1 MDLGGAPTI
10 GPAVLGGGLGFLW
23 GLAADRLAARWP
35 AKTAGVRS
43 VDWRTAV
50 TVASTV
56 VALAAVGFRFAS
68 EPATAVLLGCYVAAL
83 GVLLATDLDQRL
95 LPDPIT
101 LPLVVYAL
109 GLDLGGANPLLGPLG
124 LGGAIAAALVYPAL
138 LYGLSLPFGPG
149 ALGFGDVKLL
159 VSAGLVLGLE
169 RGLVAVLAG
178 ALAAG
183 VVIAV
188 LLIGRRISL
197 RSYVPFGPF
206 LILGVI
212 WAIVGPG

>member
-1 MDLGGAPTI
+1 
-10 GPAVLGGGLGFLW
+10 
-23 GLAADRLAARWP
+23 
-35 AKTAGVRS
+35 
-43 VDWRTAV
+43 
-50 TVASTV
+50 
-56 VALAAVGFRFAS
+56 
-68 EPATAVLLGCYVAAL
+68 CYVAAL